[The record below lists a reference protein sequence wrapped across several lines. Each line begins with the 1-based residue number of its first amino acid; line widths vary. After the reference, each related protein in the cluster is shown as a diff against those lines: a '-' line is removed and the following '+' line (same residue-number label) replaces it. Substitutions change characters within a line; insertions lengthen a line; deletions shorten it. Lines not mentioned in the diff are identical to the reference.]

1 MVKNIK
7 IYFAPAWGLSNKDM
21 TDWYKKQTPKN
32 KGFWANFECTYNK
45 NEANYIIMQ
54 DVTSENID
62 KTKTIFFGKE
72 PNHIA
77 KHRCNNCLKEFHHE
91 KGNTWMP
98 QVWWL
103 DFTYDELIKL
113 KPEKTKNLSVINS
126 IKQSTIGH
134 RKRVSLIN
142 KLAKKYPKELD
153 VWGSITNGRTNKK
166 PFKTKLPPKN
176 KKEGILPYRY
186 HLTIENGSS
195 PFYFSE
201 KIVDPLL
208 CWSMPIYW
216 GCKNIDKFLPKGSYI
231 NIDINKPGIEDEI
244 IEISKSTLFE
254 ENIDYIAEA
263 RDLMLNKYNL
273 WPTIKKSFITNN
285 ILKDE
290 KIISTITT

>member
-1 MVKNIK
+1 MNK
-7 IYFAPAWGLSNKDM
+7 IYFAPAWGLSNKEM
-21 TDWYKKQTPKN
+21 TDWYKKQTPN
-32 KGFWANFECTYNK
+32 NNGIWGDFECTYNK

-62 KTKTIFFGKE
+62 KSKTIFLGKE
-72 PNHIA
+72 PNHII
-77 KHRCNNCLKEFHHE
+77 KHRCPNCLKEFHHE
-91 KGNTWMP
+91 KGNSWMP

-103 DFTYDELIKL
+103 DFTYDDLISL
-113 KPEKTKNLSVINS
+113 KPKKTKNLSVINS
-126 IKQSTIGH
+126 IKQSTEGH
-134 RKRVSLIN
+134 KKRVSLIN
-142 KLAKKYPKELD
+142 KLAKKYPEEMD
-153 VWGSITNGRTNKK
+153 IWGSITNGKENRG
-166 PFKTKLPPKN
+166 PFKSKLPPKN

-244 IEISKSTLFE
+244 IEISKSRLFE

-263 RDLMLNKYNL
+263 RDLILNKYNL

-285 ILKDE
+285 ILEDE
-290 KIISTITT
+290 KISSTIIT